1 LLDSLRDA
9 QRQST
14 AIETQLLL
22 TGQIP
27 WEREDILEV
36 LGNLLDNACKW
47 AASQVCLS
55 IECTADGYLLKVDD
69 DGPGIDAEQ
78 RAEVLNRGTRMDEQV
93 AGHGL
98 GLGIVRDIVDAWGGQ
113 LELMDS
119 RLGGL
124 CVHIQ
129 LPQPSLRKA

>member
-1 LLDSLRDA
+1 M
-9 QRQST
+9 
-14 AIETQLLL
+14 
-22 TGQIP
+22 
-27 WEREDILEV
+27 LEL

-47 AASQVCLS
+47 AASQVLLS
-55 IECTADGYLLKVDD
+55 IECTAEGYAFTVED
-69 DGPGIDAEQ
+69 DGPGVEAQQ
-78 RAEVLNRGTRMDEQV
+78 RAEVLNRGSRVDEQV

-98 GLGIVRDIVDAWGGQ
+98 GLGIVRDIVDAWSGH
-113 LELMDS
+113 LELRDS